1 MDSDQ
6 NRMDRFARAQEL
18 KRRGE
23 SARSKDGAMARLCY
37 EEAVGLFREVDEP
50 LVLAHTIRHL
60 GDVYLEQGR
69 PDLAEPCYHE
79 ALGLYRSNEDDS
91 SLDLANAVRS
101 LAVLRWEQARTL
113 WEEVHH
119 LYISLH
125 IEAGIK
131 ESADRVAAL
140 RRRRTNRAIGPGGR
154 RTESRP
160 GTGRRPILWAISA
173 RPGAASPG

>member
-6 NRMDRFARAQEL
+6 NRMDRLARAQEL

-23 SARSKDGAMARLCY
+23 SARRSDGAMARLCY
-37 EEAVGLFREVDEP
+37 EEAVVLFREADEP

-79 ALGLYRSNEDDS
+79 ALGLYRSHEDDS

-101 LAVLRWEQARTL
+101 LAVLRWEQTRML
-113 WEEVHH
+113 WEEVRA
-119 LYISLH
+119 LYTSLS

-131 ESADRVAAL
+131 ESTARVAAL
-140 RRRRTNRAIGPGGR
+140 
-154 RTESRP
+154 
-160 GTGRRPILWAISA
+160 SA
-173 RPGAASPG
+173 

>member
-1 MDSDQ
+1 MVSGHNQSDPV
-6 NRMDRFARAQEL
+6 ARAQEL
-18 KRRGE
+18 RLRGE
-23 SARSKDGAMARLCY
+23 SARRTDGAMARLCY
-37 EEAVGLFREVDEP
+37 EEAVVLLREADQP

-79 ALGLYRSNEDDS
+79 ALGLYRSNDDDS

-113 WEEVHH
+113 WEEVNH
-119 LYISLH
+119 LYISLQV
-125 IEAGIK
+125 EAGIK

-140 RRRRTNRAIGPGGR
+140 STR
-154 RTESRP
+154 
-160 GTGRRPILWAISA
+160 
-173 RPGAASPG
+173 